1 MTREKTDNLFEQTK
15 PRPHET
21 LEYTTNR
28 SKQNFS
34 FFETLELEEDSW
46 VMGMSM
52 QLSLYYI
59 REEQSRYSSPSWF
72 NMMIVPNLAA
82 LNP

>member
-1 MTREKTDNLFEQTK
+1 M
-15 PRPHET
+15 
-21 LEYTTNR
+21 
-28 SKQNFS
+28 QNFS
-34 FFETLELEEDSW
+34 FFEPLELEEDSW
-46 VMGMSM
+46 IMGMSM

-59 REEQSRYSSPSWF
+59 REEQSRYSFPSWF